1 MKLTE
6 LAALL
11 EPPNKSFDGHLI
23 IGESKTTWTLNFVQ
37 GQLLYAVDTLHAVRR
52 WERLIKE
59 HFHNWNWQTDIT
71 QTAHDQPWQL
81 GLLNKSIEQKQ
92 LSLIRAKLVIRAIAK
107 ECLFEL
113 SYTPDLN
120 GRWKPSPFS
129 ISPTCRNL
137 ALSGWEVRMTLNK
150 VETMRQQWQQAGL
163 DGLSPKLSPMIK
175 RSVKS
180 QFLPI
185 EAHYLEGHHTL
196 WEIAGQINQ
205 SPVEVAKSLLPFL
218 QNGILEF
225 CTIPDTALPTSLSQP
240 EPSAVP
246 ALVPASLPLAKS
258 QSPTVKPSQPTFPIK
273 SQLTPPARFRPASLA
288 KPESAPSTS
297 EQPVI
302 ACIDDS
308 PVLAHSLKKIL
319 VSAGYRVL
327 IIQEP
332 MRGFSELIEHK
343 PSLILLD
350 LQLPNADGY
359 SVCKFLRETPVFKDT
374 PIIILTGQNSSIDRA
389 RARLAG
395 ASEFLTK
402 PPQPEQLLKMI
413 QEYLVAS

>member
-1 MKLTE
+1 MKLIE

-11 EPPNKSFDGHLI
+11 DPPSKSFDGHLI
-23 IGESKTTWTLNFVQ
+23 IGESKKTWTLSFVQ
-37 GQLLYAVDTLHAVRR
+37 GQLLYAVDELHAVRR
-52 WERLIKE
+52 WERLVKQ
-59 HFHNWNWQTDIT
+59 HFPNWNWQTDNIPT
-71 QTAHDQPWQL
+71 TDKQPWQL
-81 GLLNKSIEQKQ
+81 SLLNKSIEQKQ
-92 LSLIRAKLVIRAIAK
+92 LSLIRAKLVVRAIAK

-113 SYTPDLN
+113 SYLSNLN
-120 GRWKPSPFS
+120 SSWKPVSFS
-129 ISPTCRNL
+129 LSPTCRNL
-137 ALSGWEVRMTLNK
+137 ALSGWEIRMTLNK
-150 VETMRQQWQQAGL
+150 VETMRQQWHQAGL
-163 DGLSPKLSPMIK
+163 ELLSPRLSPMIK
-175 RSVKS
+175 KSVKS

-185 EAHYLEGHHTL
+185 SHQYLIGDHTL
-196 WEIAGQINQ
+196 WDIAGQLDK
-205 SPVEVAKSLLPFL
+205 SPVEIAQSLLPFVE
-218 QNGILEF
+218 NGILELRA
-225 CTIPDTALPTSLSQP
+225 ISDTALPAKLPQNVPLSVRPTSRKS
-240 EPSAVP
+240 
-246 ALVPASLPLAKS
+246 PLAKS
-258 QSPTVKPSQPTFPIK
+258 SPPPLHKSQFTLPVRPSFTSPTQLK
-273 SQLTPPARFRPASLA
+273 SASLA
-288 KPESAPSTS
+288 KPEQGTSTS

-319 VSAGYRVL
+319 VAAGYRVL

-402 PPQPEQLLKMI
+402 PPQPEQLLQMI
-413 QEYLVAS
+413 QEHLGPS

>member
-11 EPPNKSFDGHLI
+11 EPPSKSFDGHLV
-23 IGESKTTWTLNFVQ
+23 IGESKTTWTLSFVQ
-37 GQLLYAVDTLHAVRR
+37 GQLLYAVDDLHAVRR
-52 WERLIKE
+52 WERLIKQ
-59 HFHNWNWQTDIT
+59 HFPNWNWRADMTHMVD
-71 QTAHDQPWQL
+71 HQPWQL

-113 SYTPDLN
+113 SYLPNLDS
-120 GRWKPSPFS
+120 RWKPTSFS
-129 ISPTCRNL
+129 LSPTCRNL
-137 ALSGWEVRMTLNK
+137 ALSGWEIRMTLNK
-150 VETMRQQWQQAGL
+150 VETMRQQWYQAGL
-163 DGLSPKLSPMIK
+163 ELLSPSLAPMIRK
-175 RSVKS
+175 SVKS

-185 EAHYLEGHHTL
+185 AHQYLVGEHTL
-196 WEIAGQINQ
+196 WDIADQLDR
-205 SPVEVAKSLLPFL
+205 SPVEVAQSLLPYVE
-218 QNGILEF
+218 NGILGF
-225 CTIPDTALPTSLSQP
+225 RTISDAASPVGLAKTLSPTMRLAVKAKPSAKLPTPPLNKPQFTL
-240 EPSAVP
+240 P
-246 ALVPASLPLAKS
+246 ARPPIT
-258 QSPTVKPSQPTFPIK
+258 SPTQFQT
-273 SQLTPPARFRPASLA
+273 AALA
-288 KPESAPSTS
+288 KPEPAPSTS

-319 VSAGYRVL
+319 VAAGYRVL

-402 PPQPEQLLKMI
+402 PPQPEQLLQMI
-413 QEYLVAS
+413 QQHLATS